1 MSYPVLTR
9 LRGGVAHL
17 RLNRPTKLNV
27 IDVEMAEGI
36 RDGVE
41 IALSEP
47 TTRVILLSG
56 EGRSFAAGGDLSSF
70 RAAEDKSALANSII
84 GPIHQALK
92 RLVEAPAIT
101 LCAVQGNVAG
111 AGVSIA
117 AFADLAIAA
126 DNATFNLAYARV
138 ATSPDCGASWSL
150 PRLLGTRKALEFAL
164 LSDTIDAEEALRL
177 GLVNRVVPT
186 ADLLT
191 SAEQMADRLAS
202 HAPAALAHT
211 KVLMR
216 QASNTTAAD
225 HLDAEQRAFSAC
237 ASTEDFVQ
245 ALEAF
250 FQKRPVTF
258 RGR

>member
-1 MSYPVLTR
+1 MSNPVLASFN
-9 LRGGVAHL
+9 GGVAHL
-17 RLNRPTKLNV
+17 RLNRPSRLNV

-36 RDGVE
+36 RDAVE
-41 IALSEP
+41 LTLAEP
-47 TTRVILLSG
+47 NVRVILLSG

-70 RAAEDKSALANSII
+70 RVNEDKPALANAII

-126 DNATFNLAYARV
+126 DNATFNLAYSRV
-138 ATSPDCGASWSL
+138 ATSPDCGASWTL

-164 LSDTIDAEEALRL
+164 LSDTIDAEAALKV

-191 SAEQMADRLAS
+191 SAEEIAGRLAS

-216 QASNTTAAD
+216 QAFDTTAAEQ
-225 HLDAEQRAFSAC
+225 LDAEQHAFAAC
-237 ASTEDFVQ
+237 AATEDFSE

-250 FQKRPVTF
+250 FQKRTVTF